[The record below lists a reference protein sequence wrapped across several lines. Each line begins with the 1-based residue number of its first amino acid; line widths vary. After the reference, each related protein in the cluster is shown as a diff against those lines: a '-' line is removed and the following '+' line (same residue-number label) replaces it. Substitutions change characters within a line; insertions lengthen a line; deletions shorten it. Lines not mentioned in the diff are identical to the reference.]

1 MPTREAEPPI
11 GVISFENG
19 DDFNKYL
26 TTNRVNPHF
35 ASRAIVIK
43 LPDGTNQIVI
53 DEGYYIRGGIR
64 PDQLSAIAV
73 HERTEV
79 TSKASDPHLAATVAE
94 YQYIFNQDGP
104 EGLRR
109 YHANLCNL
117 MGGLNDVRNEALKTV
132 LGK

>member
-1 MPTREAEPPI
+1 MPTPEAEPPI

-19 DDFNKYL
+19 DDFDRYL
-26 TTNRVNPHF
+26 TTNRVNPRF
-35 ASRAIVIK
+35 SPRAGVIK

-53 DEGYYIRGGIR
+53 DEGYYIRGGVR
-64 PDQLSAIAV
+64 PDQLPAIAV
-73 HERTEV
+73 HERIEV
-79 TSKASDPHLAATVAE
+79 ISNASDPHLDATIAE

-109 YHANLCNL
+109 YHTNLCNL
-117 MGGLNDVRNEALKTV
+117 MGGLNDVRNAALKTV